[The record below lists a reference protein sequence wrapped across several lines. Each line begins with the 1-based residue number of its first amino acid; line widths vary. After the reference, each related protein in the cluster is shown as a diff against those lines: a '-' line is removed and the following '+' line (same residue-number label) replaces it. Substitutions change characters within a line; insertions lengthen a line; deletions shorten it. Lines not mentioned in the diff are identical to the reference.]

1 MEITVLGIESYREA
15 VSRPTDAYRSHPSA
29 PVSARSVEAL
39 AKVVSKTIT
48 ARSKFI
54 RRSRYTTDYSHF
66 FMLRRPPGPKP
77 HFLLGNM
84 PLASPDPLPIFSS
97 WAAEFG
103 DIFYYRA
110 AWLHVY
116 FLNHPDLIEE
126 VLVRTPRNFLKDR
139 VVRNSRWFFGEGL
152 LTNEGD
158 SWLRQRRLSAPA
170 FHRERVST
178 YANIMTSYA
187 QQTLANWKDG
197 ETLDI
202 HREMMRLTLQI
213 VVRALFNVEA
223 EETAEISSALNLFM
237 SNTTGVRILLPPIAR
252 YLPTPRMISFRR
264 AVARMDDT
272 VYGIIAQHRANKIE
286 SGDLLSMLIA
296 ARDEDGSHMSDR
308 QLRDEV
314 LTFLIAGHETTALT
328 LTWTWH
334 LLAQHPE
341 VEKNLHAE
349 LDRLLRGR
357 GPEFSD
363 LPALTYTERV
373 IKESMRLYPP
383 AWSLARTVIADF
395 ELRGYRI
402 PAGSNVVMSQWIM
415 HRHPAYFPEPE
426 KFDPDRWST
435 ERAQR
440 LPRFAYFP
448 FGGGPRQ
455 CIGSSFAMME
465 ATLLLA
471 TIAQSF
477 RLCAVPD
484 HPVVPIPSFTLR
496 PKYGVRMTI
505 ESRPSVTCSGQPG
518 VQTQTVGH

>member
-1 MEITVLGIESYREA
+1 M
-15 VSRPTDAYRSHPSA
+15 P
-29 PVSARSVEAL
+29 
-39 AKVVSKTIT
+39 
-48 ARSKFI
+48 
-54 RRSRYTTDYSHF
+54 
-66 FMLRRPPGPKP
+66 RRPPGPKP
-77 HFLLGNM
+77 HFLIGNM
-84 PLASPDPLPIFSS
+84 PLASPDPLPIFSA

-126 VLVRTPRNFLKDR
+126 VLIRNPRNFLKDR

-178 YANIMTSYA
+178 YASIMTSYA
-187 QQTLANWKDG
+187 QQMLADWKDG
-197 ETLDI
+197 EILDI
-202 HREMMRLTLQI
+202 HQEMMRLTLQV

-223 EETAEISSALNLFM
+223 QQSAEISSALNLIM
-237 SNTTGVRILLPPIAR
+237 NNTTGVRILLPPIAR

-264 AVARMDDT
+264 AVARMDNT
-272 VYGIIAQHRANKIE
+272 VYSIIAQHRGNKND

-296 ARDEDGSHMSDR
+296 ARDEDGSRMSDK

-341 VEKNLHAE
+341 VEKKLHQE
-349 LDRLLRGR
+349 LDRVLGGR
-357 GPEFSD
+357 LPEFSD
-363 LPALTYTERV
+363 LPALAYTDRV

-383 AWSLARTVIADF
+383 AWSLARTVISEF

-402 PAGSNVVMSQWIM
+402 PAGANVVMSQWIM
-415 HRHPAYFPEPE
+415 HRNPTYFPEPE
-426 KFDPDRWST
+426 KFDPDRWGT
-435 ERAQR
+435 EKIRK

-465 ATLLLA
+465 AALLLA

-477 RLCAVPD
+477 RLGSVPG
-484 HPVVPIPSFTLR
+484 HRVVLVPSFTLR
-496 PKYGVRMTI
+496 PKHGMRMRLNKRSHI
-505 ESRPSVTCSGQPG
+505 SNAEHVDAVASQK
-518 VQTQTVGH
+518 

>member
-1 MEITVLGIESYREA
+1 MPA
-15 VSRPTDAYRSHPSA
+15 
-29 PVSARSVEAL
+29 
-39 AKVVSKTIT
+39 
-48 ARSKFI
+48 
-54 RRSRYTTDYSHF
+54 
-66 FMLRRPPGPKP
+66 RPPGPKP
-77 HFLLGNM
+77 HFPIGNM
-84 PLASPDPLPIFSS
+84 PLASPDPLPIFSA

-116 FLNHPDLIEE
+116 FLNHPDLIED
-126 VLVRTPRNFLKDR
+126 VLVRNPRNFLKDR
-139 VVRNSRWFFGEGL
+139 VIRNSRWFFGEGL

-170 FHRERVST
+170 FHRERVSS
-178 YANIMTSYA
+178 YAKIMTSYA
-187 QQTLANWKDG
+187 QQMLANWKDG

-213 VVRALFNVEA
+213 VVRALFNVEV
-223 EETAEISSALNLFM
+223 EETAEISSALNLIM
-237 SNTTGVRILLPPIAR
+237 INTTGIRILFPPIAR

-264 AVARMDDT
+264 AVARMDHT
-272 VYGIIAQHRANKIE
+272 VYSIIAQHRDNKID
-286 SGDLLSMLIA
+286 SGDLLSMLMA
-296 ARDEDGSHMSDR
+296 LRDEDGSRMSDQ

-341 VEKNLHAE
+341 VQKKLHQE
-349 LDRLLRGR
+349 LDRMLGGR
-357 GPEFSD
+357 TPEFSD
-363 LPALTYTERV
+363 LSALTYTERV

-383 AWSLARTVIADF
+383 AWSLARTVVSDF
-395 ELRGYRI
+395 ELRDYRI
-402 PAGSNVVMSQWIM
+402 PAGANVVMSQWIM
-415 HRHPAYFPEPE
+415 HRNPAYFPDPQE
-426 KFDPDRWST
+426 FDPDRWSPAK
-435 ERAQR
+435 AQK

-471 TIAQSF
+471 TIAQTF
-477 RLCAVPD
+477 QLRAVPD

-496 PKYGVRMTI
+496 PKYGLRMTL
-505 ESRPSVTCSGQPG
+505 ESRLSATHSAQPG
-518 VQTQTVGH
+518 LQARTISH

>member
-1 MEITVLGIESYREA
+1 M
-15 VSRPTDAYRSHPSA
+15 P
-29 PVSARSVEAL
+29 
-39 AKVVSKTIT
+39 
-48 ARSKFI
+48 
-54 RRSRYTTDYSHF
+54 
-66 FMLRRPPGPKP
+66 RRPPGPKP
-77 HFLLGNM
+77 HFLIGNM
-84 PLASPDPLPIFSS
+84 PLASPDPLPIFSA

-126 VLVRTPRNFLKDR
+126 VLVRNPRNFLKDR

-178 YANIMTSYA
+178 YAKIMTGYA
-187 QQTLANWKDG
+187 RQMLARWKDG
-197 ETLDI
+197 ETLDV
-202 HREMMRLTLQI
+202 HQEMMRLTLQI

-223 EETAEISSALNLFM
+223 EQSAEISSALNLIM

-264 AVARMDDT
+264 AVARMDQT
-272 VYGIIAQHRANKIE
+272 VYKIIAQHRANKTD
-286 SGDLLSMLIA
+286 SGDLLSMLMA
-296 ARDEDGSHMSDR
+296 ARDEDGSRMSDQ

-314 LTFLIAGHETTALT
+314 LTFLIAGHETTALA

-334 LLAQHPE
+334 LLAQHSE
-341 VEKNLHAE
+341 VERKLHEE
-349 LDRLLRGR
+349 LDRVLGGR
-357 GPEFSD
+357 VPEFSD
-363 LPALTYTERV
+363 LPALTYAERV
-373 IKESMRLYPP
+373 IKESMRLFPP
-383 AWSLARTVIADF
+383 AWSLARTVISDF

-402 PAGSNVVMSQWIM
+402 PAGANVVMSQWIM
-415 HRHPAYFPEPE
+415 HRSPTYFPEPE

-435 ERAQR
+435 EKAHK

-455 CIGSSFAMME
+455 CIGLSFAMME

-477 RLCAVPD
+477 RLRAVD
-484 HPVVPIPSFTLR
+484 NHPVVLVPSFTLR
-496 PKYGVRMTI
+496 PKHGLRMTLSTRSQMI
-505 ESRPSVTCSGQPG
+505 NAQHAEAIASQK
-518 VQTQTVGH
+518 